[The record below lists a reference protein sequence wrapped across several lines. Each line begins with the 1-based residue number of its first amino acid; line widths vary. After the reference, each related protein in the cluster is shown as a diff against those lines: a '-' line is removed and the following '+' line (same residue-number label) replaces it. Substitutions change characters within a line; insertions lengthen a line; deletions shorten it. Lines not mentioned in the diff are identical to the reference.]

1 MAALGQGPAN
11 YQLAGV
17 LEGEQIASVRH
28 WRVLVKAHFSS
39 GFLRQ
44 AEWRFIC

>member
-1 MAALGQGPAN
+1 MAALGQSPAN
-11 YQLAGV
+11 YQLSGV
-17 LEGEQIASVRH
+17 LEGEQIALVRH